1 MAVPERLRRAQV
13 WVLAQLRA
21 AKPSFMSRSPHFNFI
36 SAHYFWV
43 ISLTILA
50 SVLIYGTA
58 GGKLAYI
65 DALFFASGSNT
76 QAGLNTVNVNSLNTF
91 AQVCIYIFTMT
102 SNPITIH
109 SSVVV
114 LRLYWFEKHF
124 QDLVKGA
131 RAKRATMS
139 KSRAK
144 AQDDTSRAE
153 RGVAGQHITLMPNS
167 GSRITND
174 GILLERKD
182 KNDGH
187 ESPGSTGTAVPSSD
201 MEDGHQE
208 TVGPKRN
215 ATNESNAPQ
224 ISFARTVT
232 RGDGLKTFPQSPTSG
247 KPPILG
253 HRRRDSNRDEI
264 LRIPNP
270 RDAEKGMKPRRLQE
284 GDAPEADEE
293 EDANQPG
300 MRSPPHSLPNTR
312 PNTPPPAMNPR
323 SQRNPTITIAEPT
336 RREERPKRDR
346 ETNGDNERPESKR
359 DTIDE
364 LTEDATAFGNV
375 LELFKIRKPRI
386 FQRGDRRHHVDSD
399 EEEDGDDP
407 RRNPRVRRRT
417 FDVLKGALTG
427 DKVKVEQAPYL
438 SWTPT
443 LGRNSQFPGL
453 TMEQREELGGIEFRS
468 LRTLAIILFCY
479 FWGFWIFA
487 FVCLLPWIYA
497 SGSQQYAAVVEEA
510 GVSKTW
516 WGFFTANSAFL
527 DLGLTLTPDS
537 MISFSRSQYTLM
549 MMTFLIIAGNTGF
562 PVLLRAFIWI
572 LAKIVPRNSGLWEEL
587 RFLLDHPRRCFTLLF
602 PAGATWSLFWILVGL
617 NLIDLVFFIILDL
630 NADVVNDLPVH
641 LRIVN
646 GLFQAACTR
655 TAGFS
660 SVNLA
665 ELHPAVQVSY
675 MMMMYISVFPIAIS
689 IRRTNVYEEKSLGV
703 YNNQDDDEVN
713 ENSGVSYVG
722 SHLRRQLSFDLWFV
736 FLGLFIL
743 CITEGNKIQ
752 RNEFN
757 VYSVLFE
764 IISAYGTV
772 GLSLGYTGVDASL
785 SSQFSTLGK
794 LVIIAMQIRGRHR
807 GLPYGLDRAVLLPSA
822 KRFEEE
828 AMDAQPGL
836 ARQATHMTTRTMRT
850 TGAASGVDPG
860 LWRGRSRDRGLITSF
875 LHPGPPVT
883 RGDRPLSRSRRG
895 TMDFNA
901 PRMDAGPLQR
911 RYTEPADE
919 EAVSDTEEDFQTR
932 ARRVYTTP
940 AL

>member
-1 MAVPERLRRAQV
+1 M
-13 WVLAQLRA
+13 
-21 AKPSFMSRSPHFNFI
+21 
-36 SAHYFWV
+36 
-43 ISLTILA
+43 TILG
-50 SVLIYGTA
+50 SVLIFATA

-65 DALFFASGSNT
+65 DALFFASGANT
-76 QAGLNTVNVNSLNTF
+76 QAGLNTVDVNTLTTF

-131 RAKRATMS
+131 RAKRATLS

-144 AQDDTSRAE
+144 AQDDSSRAE
-153 RGVAGQHITLMPNS
+153 RGVAGKHITLMPNS

-182 KNDGH
+182 NDGH

-201 MEDGHQE
+201 AEERHLE
-208 TVGPKRN
+208 SVPVKNGPKRN
-215 ATNESNAPQ
+215 PTTESNTTQ
-224 ISFARTVT
+224 ITFASTVT
-232 RGDGLKTFPQSPTSG
+232 RGDGRNTFPQSPTSG
-247 KPPILG
+247 QPPILH

-270 RDAEKGMKPRRLQE
+270 RDAEKGMKPRRLQA

-293 EDANQPG
+293 EDENQPG

-312 PNTPPPAMNPR
+312 PNTPPPAINPR
-323 SQRNPTITIAEPT
+323 AQRNPTITIAEPKKP
-336 RREERPKRDR
+336 EQRPKRDA
-346 ETNGDNERPESKR
+346 EKNGDNTQPDNKR

-364 LTEDATAFGNV
+364 LAEDATAFGNV

-386 FQRGDRRHHVDSD
+386 FQRGDQRHHVDSSD
-399 EEEDGDDP
+399 EDEDDP
-407 RRNPRVRRRT
+407 RRAPRARRRT
-417 FDVLKGALTG
+417 FDVIKGALTS
-427 DKVKVEQAPYL
+427 DKAEQAPYL

-497 SGSQQYAAVVEEA
+497 SSSKQYATVVEDA

-572 LAKIVPRNSGLWEEL
+572 MAKIVPRNSGLWEEL

-617 NLIDLVFFIILDL
+617 NLIDLVFFIILDVSL
-630 NADVVNDLPVH
+630 SL
-641 LRIVN
+641 
-646 GLFQAACTR
+646 ACTC
-655 TAGFS
+655 
-660 SVNLA
+660 VNLTNFVPSA
-665 ELHPAVQVSY
+665 ERP
-675 MMMMYISVFPIAIS
+675 
-689 IRRTNVYEEKSLGV
+689 
-703 YNNQDDDEVN
+703 
-713 ENSGVSYVG
+713 
-722 SHLRRQLSFDLWFV
+722 RRQ
-736 FLGLFIL
+736 
-743 CITEGNKIQ
+743 
-752 RNEFN
+752 
-757 VYSVLFE
+757 
-764 IISAYGTV
+764 
-772 GLSLGYTGVDASL
+772 
-785 SSQFSTLGK
+785 
-794 LVIIAMQIRGRHR
+794 
-807 GLPYGLDRAVLLPSA
+807 
-822 KRFEEE
+822 
-828 AMDAQPGL
+828 
-836 ARQATHMTTRTMRT
+836 
-850 TGAASGVDPG
+850 
-860 LWRGRSRDRGLITSF
+860 
-875 LHPGPPVT
+875 
-883 RGDRPLSRSRRG
+883 
-895 TMDFNA
+895 
-901 PRMDAGPLQR
+901 
-911 RYTEPADE
+911 
-919 EAVSDTEEDFQTR
+919 
-932 ARRVYTTP
+932 
-940 AL
+940 